1 MSAITNAIS
10 VFFGWINSLGA
21 TVILPIALFFIGIA
35 FKLKPGQAFVNGLK
49 VGIGF
54 FGLNV
59 MIGVVASNIGPL
71 ASAIVEKTGLALS
84 IPDVGVSLHFPI
96 AFALP
101 SAAFMI
107 PLGIL
112 VNIVMLLLKLTKTVD
127 IDVWNFWPWM
137 FSWACVQG
145 LTGNAFFGFLAFVFT
160 GVVSLVLGDLQAKYI
175 EKYYNMPG
183 ISFPHPF
190 SSFFGLIAWPFMWLF
205 DRIPGIKDWNVDI
218 ESLQKKIGPL
228 GNSTVFG
235 LVIGIALSLVA
246 GYDVIKALQ
255 TGVIVAAIMLL
266 MPEMIK
272 NLMSGLFPI
281 SEAARKYLSQKFPG
295 REFYIGLDCA
305 VGVAQPSAIVVAV
318 LLIPITLLL
327 AAVLPGNK
335 LLPLAD
341 LAFLGFWVAMPMA
354 MFKNNIL
361 KGVLY
366 GTVAIAVSLWMATS
380 IAPLVTRLSVAA
392 GSTIPEGV
400 SQVSMLTIYPW
411 AWVTTKFASLFTGGI
426 F

>member
-1 MSAITNAIS
+1 MSAIANAIGM
-10 VFFGWINSLGA
+10 FFGWINSLGA

-35 FKLKPGQAFVNGLK
+35 FKLKPGQAFVNGLR

-54 FGLNV
+54 FGLNL
-59 MIGVVASNIGPL
+59 MIGVVSSNIGPL
-71 ASAIVEKTGLALS
+71 ANAIVERTGLALS

-101 SAAFMI
+101 ASAFMI

-112 VNIVMLLLKLTKTVD
+112 VNVVMLWLGLTKTVD

-145 LTGNAFFGFLAFVFT
+145 LTGSALFGFLAFVFT

-190 SSFFGLIAWPFMWLF
+190 SSFFGLLAWPFVWLF

-218 ESLQKKIGPL
+218 ESMQKKIGPF
-228 GNSTVFG
+228 GNSTVLG
-235 LVIGIALSLVA
+235 LVIGVALSPIA
-246 GYDVIKALQ
+246 GYDLITALQ

-281 SEAARKYLSQKFPG
+281 SEAARKWLSAKYPG
-295 REFYIGLDCA
+295 KEFYIGLDCA
-305 VGVAQPSAIVVAV
+305 VGVGQPSAIVVAV
-318 LLIPITLLL
+318 LLIPVTLVM
-327 AAVLPGNK
+327 AAILPGNK

-341 LAFLGFWVAMPMA
+341 LAFLGFWVATPMA
-354 MFKNNIL
+354 MFKNNIV
-361 KGVLY
+361 KGVLF
-366 GTVAIAVSLWMATS
+366 GAVAIAVSLWMATS
-380 IAPLVTRLSVAA
+380 IAPLVTGLSLAA
-392 GSTIPEGV
+392 GSSIPEGV
-400 SQVSMLTIYPW
+400 SEVSMLTIYPW
-411 AWVTTKFASLFTGGI
+411 AWVTSWFASLFTGG